1 MTGNAFRILLTHAD
15 NHVVGKGTHGRF
27 DFWVLPNP
35 EFKPEELKEAPKMA
49 MMDLGAIFTASSYWN
64 GQWKNPRLDS
74 KTGVHNAPGQG
85 AVEQWW

>member
-1 MTGNAFRILLTHAD
+1 MTGNAFRIVLTHAD

-49 MMDLGAIFTASSYWN
+49 MMDLGATFTASSYYN

-74 KTGVHNAPGQG
+74 KTGVHTAPGQA